1 VPQHQQF
8 DVFHVQAAAAA
19 EKRPKQRPKRQVEKG
34 EDHAADPPNLAPR
47 SSDTNIGTLQG
58 SSDSIKVVKDLYAAL
73 NAKDVDK
80 AMKYVADTAVFVNPN
95 GTFRGA
101 EDVRHNLVESAF
113 VTFEHS
119 NFRTKGGRVVYDFKI
134 KDDVSGRVIEE
145 GTDGL
150 TIVEDG
156 KIVFDG
162 TERTEQRR

>member
-1 VPQHQQF
+1 MLRHSL
-8 DVFHVQAAAAA
+8 
-19 EKRPKQRPKRQVEKG
+19 
-34 EDHAADPPNLAPR
+34 LAVVIGAIVIVIAVGC
-47 SSDTNIGTLQG
+47 SDGG
-58 SSDSIKVVKDLYAAL
+58 SSDSIKVVKDFYAAV

-80 AMKYVADTAVFVNPN
+80 AMEYVADTAVFVNPL

-101 EDVRHNLVESAF
+101 EEVRHSLVRSAF

-119 NFRTKGGRVVYDFKI
+119 NFRAKGGRVVYDFKVRE
-134 KDDVSGRVIEE
+134 DVSGRVIAE
-145 GTDGL
+145 GKDGL